1 MRKKGELF
9 IESDN
14 RIRLV
19 GLHDTGDDSWIND
32 ATVKMS
38 THSAYPAVSEV
49 QKLSLTEVPS
59 GGTFTLKYGD
69 QTSGAIAYNASAATV
84 LAALEAL
91 SNLAVGEV
99 SCSGGPLP
107 VSDIYITFI
116 GNLKTKTPEALIA
129 DGTNLTNDTSC
140 SVDETVKGVV
150 AVNEVQ
156 RITITGTPTGGDFT
170 IEYDGQVT
178 AAILY
183 NADIAAIKTALE
195 LLSNIDQV
203 ACTGGPLPG
212 TPINIEFQTTLAAK
226 DVELMIADGSG
237 LTGGTSPDAAITQ
250 ETQGVAAVNEKQTIT
265 LTDST
270 TPSGGTFT
278 LQFGSYTSEPIA
290 YNATAAVVKEALEF
304 LPTID
309 DNDITA
315 TGGPVPTTDIVVE
328 FVGSHA
334 AEDVAL
340 LVIDDTNL
348 TFASAD
354 AVLVEETAASAILNT
369 GNITLSYIP
378 DSNGDYEGIIP
389 DDAPFV
395 DGTDYYVVITATK
408 SSLVL
413 VTVLPWRARYH
424 GTPYVDV

>member
-19 GLHDTGDDSWIND
+19 GLHDTGDDSYIND

-49 QKLSLTEVPS
+49 QKLSLTNVPT
-59 GGTFTLKYGD
+59 GGTFTLTYDD
-69 QTSGAIAYNASAATV
+69 QTTGAIAYNASAATV

-91 SNLAVGEV
+91 SNISVGEIA
-99 SCSGGPLP
+99 CSGGALP
-107 VSDIYITFI
+107 TTDIYITFI
-116 GNLKTKTPEALIA
+116 GNLKTKKPLSLTANGA
-129 DGTNLTNDTSC
+129 SLTNDVAA
-140 SVDETVKGVV
+140 SVAETNKGVA

-178 AAILY
+178 GTIAWNAAA
-183 NADIAAIKTALE
+183 ADVKTALE

-203 ACTGGPLPG
+203 ACTGGPFPG
-212 TPINIEFQTTLAAK
+212 STVDVEFQTTLAAT

-237 LTGGTSPDAAITQ
+237 LTGGSSPDAAITEQ
-250 ETQGVAAVNEKQTIT
+250 TKGVTAENETQTIT
-265 LTDST
+265 LIDEA
-270 TPSGGTFT
+270 TPNAGTFT
-278 LQFGSYTSEPIA
+278 LQFGSYTSDPIA
-290 YNATAAVVKEALEF
+290 YNATAAVVKEALEH

-315 TGGPVPTTDIVVE
+315 TGGPFPTTDIVVE
-328 FVGSHA
+328 FGGSHA
-334 AEDVAL
+334 ATDVSAL
-340 LVIDDTNL
+340 VVDDTNL
-348 TFASAD
+348 TGPSAD
-354 AVLVEETAASAILNT
+354 AVLTEDTAASAIDKT
-369 GNITLSYIP
+369 GNITLTYMTA
-378 DSNGDYEGIIP
+378 SNGDYEGIIP

-395 DGTDYYVVITATK
+395 DGTDYYVVITAVK

-413 VTVLPWRARYH
+413 VTALRWTARYH
-424 GTPYVDV
+424 GSPYVDI